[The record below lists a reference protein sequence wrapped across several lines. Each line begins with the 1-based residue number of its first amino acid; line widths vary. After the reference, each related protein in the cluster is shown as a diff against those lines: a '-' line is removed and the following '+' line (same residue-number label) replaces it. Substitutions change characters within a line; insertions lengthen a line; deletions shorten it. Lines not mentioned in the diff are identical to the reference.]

1 MKSLEVDVSRIKLAQ
16 LRKYDAGRKASE
28 IPDKKAYAVMVEV
41 NGTYVNVLNPLEELP
56 VYGRT
61 PYANTT
67 RDGMHEFGN
76 KIVLLNGEE
85 KDGPCYILE
94 TTDMSHELHKERV
107 TIKDIENYVLNSKLF
122 FVDRIKLLNGD
133 RRIPRSLYNKR
144 LVVEDMARLN
154 ELNNYLYSEDTKKL
168 IK

>member
-1 MKSLEVDVSRIKLAQ
+1 MKNLEVDVSRIKLAQ
-16 LRKYDAGRKASE
+16 LRKYDARRKASE

-94 TTDMSHELHKERV
+94 TTDMEHELHKEKV

-144 LVVEDMARLN
+144 LVLEDMARLN
-154 ELNNYLYSEDTKKL
+154 ELNNYLYAEDTKKL